1 MSKKDIRK
9 RHQEY
14 VNSIVSKLTKLF
26 VFFILICALPAA
38 AQPASEAGQLSSE
51 SCSLAFYNLACDIIH
66 SKNINQVE
74 AEKAIVLLK
83 AARDLDNKAD
93 FVVSDLIQLCWRY
106 PERDR
111 SDLIYELLTDYLEEK
126 TDRQTLKMAASYLL
140 DKTNNRNQRELLI
153 NGLLQISRAKNS
165 YLSSELLTSLGLLRS
180 ELSDPNTGM
189 YFIGAYNYNE
199 YNRLAFA
206 KLLELMPD
214 ELNPLAYLEHLRL
227 IFGENP
233 LDINSAV
240 NFAEYA
246 RKLQLYQA
254 ATDAYEYCSQLYR
267 YLYPSQKLPSYIYL
281 PWSISAYNTER
292 SRYKCLQIADE
303 VEKEGGFD
311 LILKAITAK
320 ASVKMDDKEQAV
332 KMFEEAEKKA
342 KANYFAE
349 TGKQSQTSKIETC
362 SSLAWFYCFARED
375 ANQALE
381 WATKA
386 HAIEPNSSTTN
397 GLLAY
402 SLMMN
407 KQTEQAKEIAQ
418 KFQLNQVANLAL
430 AQVQILQG
438 QREVAVQTLKE
449 AIEKDAGS
457 FEAEIAKQKL
467 SEQGE
472 KYTPQLDTEAIEAA
486 LISSTERPFVPKF
499 MPPDKILSFRASLR
513 GSKFLYDKDFGA
525 SLTIKNNST
534 EPIII
539 SDDGLFSG
547 NIRVDAKIRG
557 DINKDIPNLLSLKY
571 QPIEPI
577 EPGKSLFIPLNLN
590 IGELRRILTGHPQAS
605 LGILFTFYLDPV
617 ITENKKVANRLADI
631 EPVVC
636 RATRTAEKISS
647 SYLRY
652 RINSLSG
659 GRQGQKVRTAKLF
672 AALLA
677 EQQDMFKRRT
687 SYQFMYADRMPAVL
701 KSALQKCLKDEDW
714 NVKMQTM
721 AVMVGLTLDSKLTN
735 DVAENLNDSEWPAR
749 LMAMYLLEKNGYD
762 FGKILDRTA
771 RYDSNPLVREMAVAL
786 GGTAPE
792 PKSEPEPVVPPG
804 LIEPNQTISEFEPNQ
819 TISEFNLNQTDANN
833 TK

>member
-342 KANYFAE
+342 KANYFTD

-402 SLMMN
+402 
-407 KQTEQAKEIAQ
+407 
-418 KFQLNQVANLAL
+418 
-430 AQVQILQG
+430 
-438 QREVAVQTLKE
+438 
-449 AIEKDAGS
+449 
-457 FEAEIAKQKL
+457 
-467 SEQGE
+467 
-472 KYTPQLDTEAIEAA
+472 
-486 LISSTERPFVPKF
+486 
-499 MPPDKILSFRASLR
+499 
-513 GSKFLYDKDFGA
+513 
-525 SLTIKNNST
+525 IKNNST